1 MSDNENEKTTKSLTG
16 AGDGAD
22 DDVSPGLA
30 YVPFIEMEAL
40 SNKLKLLNYES
51 EYLLKWRMKPLSR
64 HYFAIA
70 TNSGEQFHS
79 FTMLSAWLI
88 QQAGL
93 MFDKPEEH
101 DDPNAII
108 SSIMNQL
115 RKFGYEVNF
124 GLNKI
129 KAGSGEH
136 VVYAL
141 SKFAD
146 EALKSKKFSWKN
158 PDYPEEQADEEAA
171 RDEDAELDLNKIE
184 EDMLK
189 QNLEDFE
196 DEEQILNMEGLSKM
210 NIMTKNLQENKPE
223 EILESNTD
231 ATEWKLE
238 VERVLPQLKVMIKS
252 DHKDWR
258 THIEQMHSLQDSIE
272 DSLKETKTYLEKLY
286 EEISKTLEK
295 ISSREKYIN
304 NQLEGS
310 MQELRHY
317 QDRLADI
324 REAYKSRS
332 YGINERTQKLSQITN
347 ELQRIKDDMN
357 ETGQNI
363 TDGTPLERIKKAM
376 MDIKNDMK
384 NMDIRIGVLEHVLL
398 QSKLRQKDLI
408 HEQREK

>member
-1 MSDNENEKTTKSLTG
+1 MI
-16 AGDGAD
+16 
-22 DDVSPGLA
+22 
-30 YVPFIEMEAL
+30 FI
-40 SNKLKLLNYES
+40 K
-51 EYLLKWRMKPLSR
+51 
-64 HYFAIA
+64 
-70 TNSGEQFHS
+70 
-79 FTMLSAWLI
+79 
-88 QQAGL
+88 
-93 MFDKPEEH
+93 
-101 DDPNAII
+101 
-108 SSIMNQL
+108 
-115 RKFGYEVNF
+115 
-124 GLNKI
+124 
-129 KAGSGEH
+129 
-136 VVYAL
+136 
-141 SKFAD
+141 
-146 EALKSKKFSWKN
+146 
-158 PDYPEEQADEEAA
+158 
-171 RDEDAELDLNKIE
+171 
-184 EDMLK
+184 K

-332 YGINERTQKLSQITN
+332 YGINERTQKLPQ
-347 ELQRIKDDMN
+347 
-357 ETGQNI
+357 
-363 TDGTPLERIKKAM
+363 
-376 MDIKNDMK
+376 
-384 NMDIRIGVLEHVLL
+384 VLFI
-398 QSKLRQKDLI
+398 QFS
-408 HEQREK
+408 